1 MNKFKDYSTK
11 ILNQYS
17 GISLRTVPRI
27 LVKTLLF
34 LFIIIVGI
42 LSSIIIKTLLIPFR
56 KYIFVAINTKYII
69 NSVSKILLRIF
80 GVSIKINNTVP
91 KQDTIFVSNHWGY
104 LDSLTLMALSP
115 CMVLSNT
122 SIKNMFLIGKVMELM
137 GFLFID
143 RTRNTTIPNI
153 IDKTTLMLN
162 ETKLN
167 FVFFPEGGTN
177 DGVQMRSFSTSF
189 FQIGLNTH
197 YNIQPLTINILE
209 VNGLKVTDENI
220 DRVVFHG
227 HTIRLIPHILRLFT
241 LKSIVLQVELLTPI
255 TPDDIAKNNWN
266 RKQIG
271 KKCEEDIKRNLTKY
285 TGI

>member
-11 ILNQYS
+11 ILSQYND
-17 GISLRTVPRI
+17 ISLRTVPRVLI
-27 LVKTLLF
+27 KTLVF

-42 LSSIIIKTLLIPFR
+42 LSSILLKILFLPFR
-56 KYIFVAINTKYII
+56 KYRFVAINTKYII

-80 GVSIKINNTVP
+80 GVSIRINNTVP
-91 KQDTIFVSNHWGY
+91 KNDTIFVSNHWGY
-104 LDSLTLMALSP
+104 LDSLALMALSP

-137 GFLFID
+137 GFLFVD
-143 RTRNTTIPNI
+143 RARNTTIPNI
-153 IDKTTLMLN
+153 IDKTTLILN

-197 YNIQPLTINILE
+197 YDIQPLTINILE
-209 VNGLKVTDENI
+209 VNGSKVTDKNI
-220 DRVVFHG
+220 DYVVFHG
-227 HTIRLIPHILRLFT
+227 HTIRLIPHILQLFT
-241 LKSIVLQVELLTPI
+241 LKSIVLQVDLLTPI

-271 KKCEEDIKRNLTKY
+271 KKCEEDIKRSLNKY
-285 TGI
+285 

>member
-1 MNKFKDYSTK
+1 MIYSTK
-11 ILNQYS
+11 KQKQSN
-17 GISLRTVPRI
+17 GISLRVITRI
-27 LVKTLLF
+27 LVKTLVF
-34 LFIIIVGI
+34 LFIIIVGV
-42 LSSIIIKTLLIPFR
+42 LSSILLKILFLPFR
-56 KYIFVAINTKYII
+56 NYIFIAINTKYII
-69 NSVSKILLRIF
+69 NPVSKILLRVF
-80 GVSIKINNTVP
+80 SVSIRINNTVP
-91 KQDTIFVSNHWGY
+91 KNDTIFVSNHWGY

-122 SIKNMFLIGKVMELM
+122 SIRNMFLIGKVMELM

-143 RTRNTTIPNI
+143 RTKNTTIPNI

-177 DGVQMRSFSTSF
+177 DGIHFRPFSTPF

-197 YNIQPLTINILE
+197 YNILPLTINILE
-209 VNGLKVTDENI
+209 INGSLVNDKNI

-227 HTIRLIPHILRLFT
+227 HTVRLIPHILQLFT
-241 LKSIVLQVELLTPI
+241 IKSIVLQVDLLTPI
-255 TPDDIAKNNWN
+255 TPDDIANNKWD

-271 KKCEEDIKRNLTKY
+271 KKCEENIKRNLTK
-285 TGI
+285 